1 MLSFNVFINAQD
13 LSVKQTE
20 IFLGIEYFDDKSLV
34 IGGYMNI
41 IDSSHIKIDFEIG
54 ENWKTFDSISTYLE
68 LDSTSFKDTYFLY
81 DNQLK
86 DSIPC
91 LVFRNSEG
99 FSFYISKKKAMST
112 YITDEKI
119 YYHPQWA
126 QVYLPRN
133 RKNKYSSLPVMFN
146 K

>member
-1 MLSFNVFINAQD
+1 MSC
-13 LSVKQTE
+13 
-20 IFLGIEYFDDKSLV
+20 
-34 IGGYMNI
+34 YMDI
-41 IDSSHIKIDFEIG
+41 IDSSNIQIILHFS
-54 ENWKTFDSISTYLE
+54 ENWEIFDSISTYLK
-68 LDSTSFKDTYFLY
+68 LDSTSFNDIYCIY
-81 DNQLK
+81 DKQLK

-99 FSFYISKKKAMST
+99 FAFYISKRKAMST

-126 QVYLPRN
+126 QVFLPRN

>member
-1 MLSFNVFINAQD
+1 
-13 LSVKQTE
+13 
-20 IFLGIEYFDDKSLV
+20 
-34 IGGYMNI
+34 MNI
-41 IDSSHIKIDFEIG
+41 IDSSRVQVVFDVG
-54 ENWKTFDSISTYLE
+54 ENWKVIDSVSEYLI
-68 LDSTSFKDTYFLY
+68 LDSTSFNDIYCIY
-81 DNQLK
+81 DKQLK

-99 FSFYISKKKAMST
+99 FAFYISKRKAMST

-126 QVYLPRN
+126 QVFLPRN
-133 RKNKYSSLPVMFN
+133 RENKYSSLPVMFN